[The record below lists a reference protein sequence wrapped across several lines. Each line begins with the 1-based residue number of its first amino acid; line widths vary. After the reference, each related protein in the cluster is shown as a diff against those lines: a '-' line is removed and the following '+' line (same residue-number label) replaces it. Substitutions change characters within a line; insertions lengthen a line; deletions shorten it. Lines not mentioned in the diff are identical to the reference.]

1 MTGRPAAHRWSV
13 LDETSDPIPGDPYEV
28 ARLGRQLRK
37 TAEAIEKEAREIKA
51 LASVENWKGKAA
63 TEFQGSAKGAGD
75 KLRKAFKRY
84 DEAAT
89 ALGTQVRENV
99 CSSEYAS
106 ELHRAQQMA
115 DQALGDAEQA
125 HGDLSSAERSLDG
138 QPDDT
143 PKDDPDTKKYNR
155 QKEHASSSLKA
166 AKEALQTAK
175 GIRDNAAKAAAEAIY
190 DVIEGDGL
198 KDGWKDKFKNW
209 VHENAGW
216 LTEVSKWAGRIA
228 LWAGVAALALG
239 WIPVIGQVIAAV
251 ANAVALLAS
260 VVALATDLV
269 LALGGEGSWK
279 SVFLDAVGLA
289 TFGIG
294 RAAMA
299 GARGATAGTKALA
312 RSNLFK
318 NAIASG
324 MKSNRAWNLAN
335 RGAQGAIRGKA
346 AAKALAGMPKGKLP
360 SWSNLREG
368 FSPVSMY
375 RDTVDGVKA
384 IGGAFSKQAW
394 RDGARGLAGPRSLG
408 TLDPDLAKAAAG
420 LKGIA
425 PNALKMPDVGHALS
439 NFTGQTNVWAGAT
452 ATGVVA
458 GAEGAYGTVTDL
470 YDKVTR

>member
-1 MTGRPAAHRWSV
+1 M

-51 LASVENWKGKAA
+51 LASVDNWKGEAA
-63 TEFQGSAKGAGD
+63 SEFKDSAEGAGD

-99 CSSEYAS
+99 CSKEYAS
-106 ELHRAQQMA
+106 ELRRAQQMA
-115 DQALGDAEQA
+115 DDALADAEQA
-125 HGDLSSAERSLDG
+125 HGDITSAQRSLDG

-143 PKDDPDTKKYNR
+143 PKDDPDAKKYNR
-155 QKEHASSSLKA
+155 QKEQASSSLKA
-166 AKEALQTAK
+166 AREALQTAK
-175 GIRDNAAKAAAEAIY
+175 GIRDRAAKAAAEAIY

-216 LTEVSKWAGRIA
+216 LKEISKWAGRIA

-239 WIPVIGQVIAAV
+239 WIPVIGQFIAAV

-260 VVALATDLV
+260 IVALVTDVV
-269 LALGGEGSWK
+269 LWLGGEGSLK
-279 SVFLDAVGLA
+279 TVFLDAVGLA

-299 GARGATAGTKALA
+299 GARGAAAGTKALA

-318 NAIASG
+318 QAIASG
-324 MKSNRAWNLAN
+324 MKTNKAWRFAN
-335 RGAQGAIRGKA
+335 DGAQGTIRGGA
-346 AAKALAGMPKGKLP
+346 AAKALAAMAKGKLP
-360 SWSNLREG
+360 TRSNFREG
-368 FSPVSMY
+368 FSPGAIY
-375 RDTVDGVKA
+375 RDTVGGVKS
-384 IGGAFSKQAW
+384 IGNAFSKQAW
-394 RDGARGLAGPRSLG
+394 REGARGMTAPRSLT
-408 TLDPDLAKAAAG
+408 TLDPELARAASD

-425 PNALKMPDVGHALS
+425 PAALKLPDVAHGVS
-439 NFTGQTNVWAGAT
+439 NFSGQTIVWTGAT
-452 ATGVVA
+452 ATGMLA
-458 GAEGAYGTVTDL
+458 GAEGAYEVVTGL
-470 YDKVTR
+470 SHKVMR